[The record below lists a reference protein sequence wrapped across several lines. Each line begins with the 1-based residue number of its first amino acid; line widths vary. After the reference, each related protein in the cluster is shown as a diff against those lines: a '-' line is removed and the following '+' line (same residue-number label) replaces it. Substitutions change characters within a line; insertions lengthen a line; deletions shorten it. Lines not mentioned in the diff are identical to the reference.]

1 MGLSPAG
8 FVRQVW
14 KEGVLM
20 LKYIEVKS
28 PQAIDYQQTI
38 NYCQLVFELSNYEVR
53 EITQKL
59 LDSSSIAP
67 NEMHYIVLKEN
78 DQPVGFAVYYY
89 LTPIRLGYLDYLA
102 VLPEFRCRGL
112 GSKLYQQMVSE
123 LKVKHP
129 DIEGLILEA
138 KSTDDDVEQRRDF
151 FIKQGACELKLGS
164 FQIPQQV
171 MDSGLLLMYQPL
183 IKEAEMD
190 SKLLIQAFQV
200 LAKTLWH

>member
-1 MGLSPAG
+1 
-8 FVRQVW
+8 
-14 KEGVLM
+14 M
-20 LKYIEVKS
+20 LKYIDVKS
-28 PQAIDYQQTI
+28 PQAIDYLQTI
-38 NYCQLVFELSNYEVR
+38 NYCKLVFDLSNYKIR

-59 LDSSSIAP
+59 LDSFSISP

-89 LTPIRLGYLDYLA
+89 LIPIRLGYLDYLT
-102 VLPEFRCRGL
+102 VLPEFRCRGF
-112 GSKLYQQMVSE
+112 GSE
-123 LKVKHP
+123 LYHQMINELKLKHQ

-138 KSTDDDVEQRRDF
+138 KSTDDEVEQRRDF

-171 MDSGLLLMYQPL
+171 LDSGLLLMYQPI
-183 IKEAEMD
+183 IKEVEMD
-190 SKLLIQAFQV
+190 SKLLIRAFQV

>member
-1 MGLSPAG
+1 
-8 FVRQVW
+8 
-14 KEGVLM
+14 M

-38 NYCQLVFELSNYEVR
+38 NYCQLVFDLSNYEVR

-78 DQPVGFAVYYY
+78 DQTVGFAVYYY
-89 LTPIRLGYLDYLA
+89 LTPIRLGYLDFLA

-112 GSKLYQQMVSE
+112 GSKLYQQVVNE

-138 KSTDDDVEQRRDF
+138 KSTDDVEQRRDF

-171 MDSGLLLMYQPL
+171 KDSGLLLMYQPL
-183 IKEAEMD
+183 TKEAEMD
-190 SKLLIQAFQV
+190 SKLLTQAFRV
-200 LAKTLWH
+200 LAETLWH